1 MFSVLLMMWQH
12 IDETA
17 GIDVVSLRNI
27 NIKIKIK
34 NCDGVQPGFVFNFS
48 IVKPDCFE
56 GIHER
61 MVEEA
66 GLETPTGN
74 YEEASHTIRICS

>member
-1 MFSVLLMMWQH
+1 MMWQH

-17 GIDVVSLRNI
+17 GIHVVSLRNI

-34 NCDGVQPGFVFNFS
+34 NCDGLQPGFVFNFS
-48 IVKPDCFE
+48 IVKRDCFI

-74 YEEASHTIRICS
+74 CEEVSLIIRICS